1 MCTEQRQAQG
11 SIIAPCK
18 ALAGQRVRYRAD
30 GIKIRLD
37 EPRVVLAAGLLEN
50 LFDLRNI
57 AVAHNVAIGLDYSGL
72 SRSNLGQRVPEI
84 LGVLK
89 ADCRYHGALRTVD
102 GIRAVKRTAETD
114 LKHNDVALLLKKI
127 EHRYRGDKLEL
138 AWVIRHAFGYRL
150 HALRKLREPV
160 VRNLDA
166 VYLHPLIEAADIRRG
181 VERRF
186 ISGLLHDGREHRAGR
201 AFTVRPR
208 DVDEAQLFLRVAEL

>member
-1 MCTEQRQAQG
+1 MLRNAQG
-11 SIIAPCK
+11 
-18 ALAGQRVRYRAD
+18 
-30 GIKIRLD
+30 RL
-37 EPRVVLAAGLLEN
+37 
-50 LFDLRNI
+50 
-57 AVAHNVAIGLDYSGL
+57 SL
-72 SRSNLGQRVPEI
+72 SRRT
-84 LGVLK
+84 
-89 ADCRYHGALRTVD
+89 RTVD

-138 AWVIRHAFGYRL
+138 AWVIRHALGYRL
-150 HALRKLREPV
+150 HALRKLREPSSGIST
-160 VRNLDA
+160 
-166 VYLHPLIEAADIRRG
+166 PFICIRSLKRQIWRG